1 MYHII
6 TTTEMQQKIGEISL
20 EISKNP
26 YIVTKHGKAKMVIL
40 PYYEGGNEAL
50 EDYLEDYE
58 IWLNR
63 DKLQEEMRRS
73 AASGDSD
80 LII

>member
-6 TTTEMQQKIGEISL
+6 TTTEMQQKIGEISAK
-20 EISKNP
+20 IDKTP
-26 YIVTKHGKAKMVIL
+26 YLVTKHGKAKMVIL
-40 PYYEGGNEAL
+40 PYYEGGHEAL

-73 AASGDSD
+73 ASSGDSD